1 MRTWDA
7 PTSVFGVVQAVSD
20 NRRQTIR
27 DVLVFLLLVSI
38 GVAGRWAQP
47 EWCFTP
53 TAATAIFAGC
63 YFARLGV
70 AALVPIA
77 ILGMSDLALE
87 SHDSLGVMLATYA
100 IMTVPVLLGRWLR
113 TSEGKAQT
121 AARLAIC
128 GLLPA
133 MLFWLVSNFAVW
145 AFQSDYE
152 RSWTGLVRCY
162 WMAVPFFRW
171 MLAGDVFY
179 LAVLVSCA
187 ALAGLPLVR
196 LQHRLQHE
204 PVTRR

>member
-1 MRTWDA
+1 
-7 PTSVFGVVQAVSD
+7 VSD
-20 NRRQTIR
+20 NRRQTFR
-27 DVLVFLLLVSI
+27 DVLVFLLLVLI

-53 TAATAIFAGC
+53 TAAAAIFAGW

-77 ILGMSDLALE
+77 ILGISDLTLE
-87 SHDSLGVMLATYA
+87 SHDNLGVMFSTFAV
-100 IMTVPVLLGRWLR
+100 MTLPVLFGRWLR
-113 TSEGKAQT
+113 TSEGTART
-121 AARLAIC
+121 AARLALC

-133 MLFWLVSNFAVW
+133 TLFWLVTNFAVW

-152 RSWTGLVRCY
+152 KSWAGLMHCY

-179 LAVLVSCA
+179 LAVLFSCA
-187 ALAGLPLVR
+187 ALAGLPLAQFQR
-196 LQHRLQHE
+196 RLQHE

>member
-1 MRTWDA
+1 
-7 PTSVFGVVQAVSD
+7 
-20 NRRQTIR
+20 
-27 DVLVFLLLVSI
+27 
-38 GVAGRWAQP
+38 
-47 EWCFTP
+47 
-53 TAATAIFAGC
+53 
-63 YFARLGV
+63 
-70 AALVPIA
+70 
-77 ILGMSDLALE
+77 
-87 SHDSLGVMLATYA
+87 MLATYA

-152 RSWTGLVRCY
+152 RSWAGLVRCY

-187 ALAGLPLVR
+187 AIAGLPLVR